1 MARILVVERDAKI
14 RELLSRLLGVKG
26 HEVTTAVDGGSGMQ
40 AFIAERPDLMLVELQ
55 LADMTGIELCRAVR
69 DTHLDVRLVLMG
81 TARQARRSA
90 GDGAREALDAPLFLV
105 KPFGI
110 DALMAAVEGATAG
123 VGEAGARRRAG
134 TAPLPAGRRTGPL
147 GGRTGPLPGGEAAG
161 GGERVAAVDGA
172 AAAGWAA
179 GASAAAEGEVAAA
192 AAGATSVAAE
202 VAAPSTAE
210 VAAPAT
216 VEVSAPVMAEG
227 AAAAMPEA
235 AAPAPDEG
243 AASAMPEAVA
253 PAPDALGAPAT
264 VEVAAP
270 ADVLRAPAAVEVAA
284 PPAAVVAPV
293 ESPPPPRAA
302 PVASPVARAGAPVV
316 ASPAPRGSAPGI
328 GDRGGAPVTPPPFAV
343 VGDLDDDDDFA
354 RTDEQAVAGL
364 IAELGGGAPAVA
376 GGEDADEAAGEV
388 DDPGAS
394 YGASTA
400 GGLLAGDSM
409 EIVSVGI
416 DFEAPPAGHTLEAV
430 YPLDEVAG
438 DRHTWGVDSL
448 QMEAIRH
455 GPVNLDEDE
464 RRYSLEPM
472 VPQGPADPRGIY
484 GAVTLPQLLYR
495 CFSDLFTGRLVI
507 RRGPVRKQVLLA
519 NGRPIGAESNIRS
532 ESLGY
537 LLLRDGIID
546 QAQLA
551 QSVRVARQLGIRQG
565 EALVRIGAIAADAM
579 PDYLRRQLRAR
590 LLGCFAWSGADYGLV
605 YEPDVRAS
613 REAVELNPLV
623 LIFDGIKTSF
633 PVGPLVHHYDA
644 RNRSPVRATERL
656 RDYAT
661 MLRPFADDLRVATLC
676 DGQRTL
682 GEVLSASP
690 FGLIDTL
697 RVLRALEIT
706 GCVEFGEARA
716 PDASAEVRGP
726 LTPRATVGGSLDGSM
741 SGVVPSR
748 RSRRTISDPPPAATQ
763 TVDVV
768 DSDDEMPSEVDL
780 ERIRRVATR
789 RRRAR
794 VTETGPDL
802 VQAETN
808 FSKGK
813 RALEGDELQEA
824 LAHFALACRQ
834 DPHEPLFRMYHAF
847 ARFQAAGSDK
857 RGRAEAL
864 DELKGAVDGAPDH
877 DEGQVLLGHAWRV
890 AGNAEA
896 AAKHYRKALAL
907 NRRNPHANQALREME
922 GRRALQERDPAG
934 LFGKFFT
941 RR

>member
-1 MARILVVERDAKI
+1 MG
-14 RELLSRLLGVKG
+14 EL
-26 HEVTTAVDGGSGMQ
+26 
-40 AFIAERPDLMLVELQ
+40 
-55 LADMTGIELCRAVR
+55 
-69 DTHLDVRLVLMG
+69 
-81 TARQARRSA
+81 
-90 GDGAREALDAPLFLV
+90 
-105 KPFGI
+105 
-110 DALMAAVEGATAG
+110 
-123 VGEAGARRRAG
+123 
-134 TAPLPAGRRTGPL
+134 
-147 GGRTGPLPGGEAAG
+147 
-161 GGERVAAVDGA
+161 
-172 AAAGWAA
+172 
-179 GASAAAEGEVAAA
+179 
-192 AAGATSVAAE
+192 
-202 VAAPSTAE
+202 
-210 VAAPAT
+210 
-216 VEVSAPVMAEG
+216 
-227 AAAAMPEA
+227 
-235 AAPAPDEG
+235 
-243 AASAMPEAVA
+243 
-253 PAPDALGAPAT
+253 
-264 VEVAAP
+264 
-270 ADVLRAPAAVEVAA
+270 
-284 PPAAVVAPV
+284 
-293 ESPPPPRAA
+293 
-302 PVASPVARAGAPVV
+302 
-316 ASPAPRGSAPGI
+316 
-328 GDRGGAPVTPPPFAV
+328 
-343 VGDLDDDDDFA
+343 DDDDFA
-354 RTDEQAVAGL
+354 ATDEQPVARL
-364 IAELGGGAPAVA
+364 LAEVRAEEGTALAD
-376 GGEDADEAAGEV
+376 EDAA

-409 EIVSVGI
+409 EIVSAGI
-416 DFEAPPAGHTLEAV
+416 DFDAPPAGHTLEAV
-430 YPLDEVAG
+430 YRLDAVAG

-455 GPVNLDEDE
+455 GPVTVDEDE
-464 RRYSLEPM
+464 RRYALEPM
-472 VPQGPADPRGIY
+472 VPQGPTDPRGIY
-484 GAVTLPQLLYR
+484 GTVTLPQLLYR
-495 CFSDLFTGRLVI
+495 CFSDLFTGRLII
-507 RRGPVRKQVLLA
+507 RRGPVRKQVILS

-537 LLLRDGIID
+537 LLLRDGVID

-551 QSVRVARQLGIRQG
+551 QSVRVARQMGIRQG
-565 EALVRIGAIAADAM
+565 EALVRIGAITAEAL
-579 PDYLRRQLRAR
+579 PDYLRRQLRGR

-605 YEPDVRAS
+605 YEPDVRAA

-633 PVGPLVHHYDA
+633 PVGPLVHHFDA

-661 MLRPFADDLRVATLC
+661 MLRPFADDLRVAALC

-690 FGLIDTL
+690 FSLIDTL

-716 PDASAEVRGP
+716 PDLAAEVRGP

-741 SGVVPSR
+741 SGVVASR
-748 RSRRTISDPPPAATQ
+748 RSRRTISEPPPPPASTQ

-789 RRRAR
+789 RRRSR
-794 VTETGPDL
+794 VMETGPDL

-813 RALEGDELQEA
+813 RALEGDALQEA

-857 RGRAEAL
+857 RARAEAL

-877 DEGQVLLGHAWRV
+877 DEGQVLLGHAWRL

-896 AAKHYRKALAL
+896 AAKHYRKALSL
-907 NRRNPHANQALREME
+907 NRRNPQANQALREME